1 MATPIIQINNKSKGT
16 HIAVQ
21 RLECG
26 EYHVVDAN
34 IELMSIDDLQSMA
47 YSIRR
52 KCEKLEKEAKII
64 PLCQ

>member
-1 MATPIIQINNKSKGT
+1 MTTPTIHIYNRSKGT

-34 IELMSIDDLQSMA
+34 IELMSVDDLKSMI
-47 YSIRR
+47 YSI
-52 KCEKLEKEAKII
+52 EKEAKIV